1 MTDAE
6 RHAEALLAAIGFAG
20 DPEMAGTARRFAA
33 LLGEFVPAP
42 LEPLSV
48 CATTQPGPVVVRAI
62 PFHSLC
68 AHHLLPFSGQVSVGY
83 VPDATLL
90 GLGSIPRL
98 VGALARRPQLQERLG
113 EQIADEI
120 ERAAQPL
127 SVVVE
132 VRARHLCVEMRGSR
146 TPAQVVT
153 LARRGADHPWL
164 LARVSEG

>member
-6 RHAEALLAAIGFAG
+6 RHAEAFLAALGFAD
-20 DPEMAGTARRFAA
+20 DPEMAGTARRFAELMA
-33 LLGEFVPAP
+33 EFVPRAIEAP
-42 LEPLSV
+42 SV
-48 CATTQPGPVVVRAI
+48 CATVQPGPVVVRRI

-68 AHHLLPFSGQVSVGY
+68 AHHLLPFSGTVSVGY
-83 VPDATLL
+83 VPDQVLL
-90 GLGSIPRL
+90 GLGSVPRL

-120 ERAAQPL
+120 ARHTKPL
-127 SVVVE
+127 AVVVE

-146 TPAQVVT
+146 TPAEIVT
-153 LARRGADHPWL
+153 LARRGEDHPWL